1 MRVVVDE
8 LPCGCAS
15 CLFYAGFYC
24 PLLRE
29 RAPDSHTS
37 RLKGCP
43 LVTLRRS
50 LLEIFS
56 NECKEEFYEFTE
68 ED

>member
-1 MRVVVDE
+1 MRLVVDE

-15 CLFYAGFYC
+15 CLFFGNMWC
-24 PLLRE
+24 PLLRKP
-29 RAPDSHTS
+29 APDSHAS

-43 LVTLRRS
+43 LVTDKQS
-50 LLEIFS
+50 AY
-56 NECKEEFYEFTE
+56 EEESYEFTE